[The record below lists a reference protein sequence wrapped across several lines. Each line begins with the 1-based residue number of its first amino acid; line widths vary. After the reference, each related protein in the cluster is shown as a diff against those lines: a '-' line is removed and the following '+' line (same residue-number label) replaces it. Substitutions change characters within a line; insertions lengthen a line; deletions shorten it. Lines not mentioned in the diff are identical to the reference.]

1 MSTEN
6 VKVFFEKV
14 KKDAGL
20 QKQARELPRVD
31 PEETL
36 KGLCKI
42 ATETGVSFSPEDYK
56 TAAKNNL
63 LDETILRDTWAKCLN
78 GQDKDGNPVYAKQG
92 DSRCLDGYEQ
102 KCEWDKW
109 LKMARWVYKGTC

>member
-36 KGLCKI
+36 KDSIEFKLPELLTLK
-42 ATETGVSFSPEDYK
+42 VS
-56 TAAKNNL
+56 
-63 LDETILRDTWAKCLN
+63 
-78 GQDKDGNPVYAKQG
+78 
-92 DSRCLDGYEQ
+92 
-102 KCEWDKW
+102 
-109 LKMARWVYKGTC
+109 